1 MMSKTAIEA
10 GNAGQRIP
18 DEQVLAFAISNNR
31 AVLTFNRRDFIRL
44 HNLQPIH
51 AGIIVCKED
60 QDLNALATRINQ
72 AIWAV
77 ETLSGKLVR
86 VNRPP
91 QSTF

>member
-51 AGIIVCKED
+51 SGIIVCKED
-60 QDLNALATRINQ
+60 QDWNGLATRINQ
-72 AIWAV
+72 AISAV
-77 ETLSGKLVR
+77 ETLNGKLVR

-91 QSTF
+91 Q